1 MPQQAQKTKSSLLTT
16 ILKYLFG
23 LIVVIII
30 LYFIF
35 VAIIN
40 ALIDRSVKRFN
51 EESMRNSS
59 PPIRL

>member
-51 EESMRNSS
+51 EESM
-59 PPIRL
+59 